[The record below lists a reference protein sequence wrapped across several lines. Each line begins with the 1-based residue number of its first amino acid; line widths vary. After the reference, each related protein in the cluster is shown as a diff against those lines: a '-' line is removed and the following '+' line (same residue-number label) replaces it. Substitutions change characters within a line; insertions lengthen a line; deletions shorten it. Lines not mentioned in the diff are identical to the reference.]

1 MTGQVGKSH
10 RQGHDGGPALLG
22 EGLLL
27 QAGQEQVQEVSD
39 ITAGLAQYQLPP
51 HLHSIAES

>member
-1 MTGQVGKSH
+1 MGRRRAPH

-22 EGLLL
+22 HGLLL

-39 ITAGLAQYQLPP
+39 VTAGLAQY
-51 HLHSIAES
+51 